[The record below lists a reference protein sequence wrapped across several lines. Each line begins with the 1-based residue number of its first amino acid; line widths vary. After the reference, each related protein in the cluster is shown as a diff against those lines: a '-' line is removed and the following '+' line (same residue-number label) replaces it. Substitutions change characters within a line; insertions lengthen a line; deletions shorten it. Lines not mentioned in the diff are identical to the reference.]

1 MIGGFCRMHDY
12 KAIAKK
18 YLSSISDALR
28 AERNLTQ
35 ENMAEKLR
43 ISSRAYG
50 DLERGKYCF
59 SSTALLF
66 MMNMMED
73 EEVGMLLDGFQEQV
87 ELLENQDDDR
97 TSR

>member
-1 MIGGFCRMHDY
+1 MYDY
-12 KAIAKK
+12 RAIAKK

-28 AERNLTQ
+28 TERNLTQ

-43 ISSRAYG
+43 ISCRAYG

-73 EEVGMLLDGFQEQV
+73 EEVGMLLNGFQEQV
-87 ELLENQDDDR
+87 ELLENQDDDG
-97 TSR
+97 TPY

>member
-1 MIGGFCRMHDY
+1 MHDY
-12 KAIAKK
+12 KAVARK

-73 EEVGMLLDGFQEQV
+73 EEVGMLLYGFQEQV
-87 ELLENQDDDR
+87 ELLENQDDDG
-97 TSR
+97 TSY

>member
-1 MIGGFCRMHDY
+1 MMGGFCRMHDY
-12 KAIAKK
+12 KAIARR

-28 AERNLTQ
+28 TERNLTQ

-43 ISSRAYG
+43 ISCRAYG

-73 EEVGMLLDGFQEQV
+73 EEVGMLLNGFQEQV
-87 ELLENQDDDR
+87 ELLENQDDDG
-97 TSR
+97 TPY

>member
-28 AERNLTQ
+28 TERNLTQ
-35 ENMAEKLR
+35 ENMAERLR

-59 SSTALLF
+59 STTALLF
-66 MMNMMED
+66 MMNMMEN

-87 ELLENQDDDR
+87 ELLENQDDD
-97 TSR
+97 

>member
-1 MIGGFCRMHDY
+1 MHDY

-28 AERNLTQ
+28 TERNLTQ

-59 SSTALLF
+59 STTALLF

-87 ELLENQDDDR
+87 ELLENQDDDG
-97 TSR
+97 TSY

>member
-1 MIGGFCRMHDY
+1 MMGGFCRMHDY
-12 KAIAKK
+12 KAMAKK

-28 AERNLTQ
+28 TERNLTQ
-35 ENMAEKLR
+35 ENIAEKLR
-43 ISSRAYG
+43 ISCRAYG

-87 ELLENQDDDR
+87 ELLENQDDDG
-97 TSR
+97 TSY

>member
-1 MIGGFCRMHDY
+1 MHDY
-12 KAIAKK
+12 KAIARK

>member
-1 MIGGFCRMHDY
+1 MHDY
-12 KAIAKK
+12 KAVARK

-87 ELLENQDDDR
+87 ELLENQDDDG
-97 TSR
+97 TSY